1 MDEFPQREVAIEK
14 LVSVRYNRV
23 NSGFVIEHGKFMLRK
38 GE

>member
-14 LVSVRYNRV
+14 LCESNRV
-23 NSGFVIEHGKFMLRK
+23 NSGFVVQHGKFMLRK